1 MQFWVHSL
9 KFSGIIPESP
19 KNPNLFDAIFF
30 SCRKSVFLDDF
41 YRAAMQTTQYIA
53 INSPIEEY
61 TQIENSSHWAS
72 IKKPQLGPLCERS
85 KVGRSGMRAQPVAC
99 TCNSIALAIAWW

>member
-30 SCRKSVFLDDF
+30 SCRKSVFKTIFIERQCRRRNTSLS
-41 YRAAMQTTQYIA
+41 IA
-53 INSPIEEY
+53 QLKSTPKLRILPIEPVLK
-61 TQIENSSHWAS
+61 NRNWDRRVN
-72 IKKPQLGPLCERS
+72 GPR
-85 KVGRSGMRAQPVAC
+85 
-99 TCNSIALAIAWW
+99 